1 MNREELQNELNIL
14 TNQNRRLMVK
24 KGDITA
30 AQNKL
35 GTTNE
40 GQRLLNRIITEMTSN
55 NDQIR
60 IIQTQL
66 DNLSN

>member
-1 MNREELQNELNIL
+1 MNREELNNKLNIL
-14 TNQNRRLMVK
+14 TNQNNQLRVRQ
-24 KGDITA
+24 GNITA

-66 DNLSN
+66 DKLEN